1 MSDQADK
8 RENTLADIMA
18 DPITRI
24 EDLEAEIDFDC
35 VNIDSFDFAMGN
47 ISNIAGDYSGAVEF
61 RNTSDHDLVID
72 EGALEEM
79 LGQAYDAGAEDKSDG
94 PALTDDQRH
103 LVHRNVVA
111 LLNECIVIT
120 TIGGKLSITS
130 AQSIADEVRN
140 ALTDND

>member
-1 MSDQADK
+1 MSN
-8 RENTLADIMA
+8 REDTIADIMSN
-18 DPITRI
+18 PITLI
-24 EDLEAEIDFDC
+24 EDLDAEINFDDI
-35 VNIDSFDFAMGN
+35 VIDSFQYADGN
-47 ISNIAGDYSGAVEF
+47 LYSITGNYTGGVTF
-61 RNTSDHDLVID
+61 RNADDDYLVIENYD
-72 EGALEEM
+72 LEEM
-79 LGQAYDAGAEDKSDG
+79 LTKAYEAGAEGKSDG